1 MITLARIL
9 FTVGCFSAFII
20 FVLIT
25 YRKGGKKSYDEV
37 ANEIIND
44 DDTPHENTSFE
55 QSSQDATH
63 GNGANK

>member
-25 YRKGGKKSYDEV
+25 YRKGGKKSYDDV
-37 ANEIIND
+37 ASGIISD
-44 DDTPHENTSFE
+44 DDDPHGSSFE

>member
-1 MITLARIL
+1 MIDLARIL

-37 ANEIIND
+37 ARDIISD
-44 DDTPHENTSFE
+44 DDDPQGASFE
-55 QSSQDATH
+55 QSGQDATH